1 MPVHP
6 TPERPASSP
15 ASAAPPAATAQTVPV
30 RRFWPLLPVAAA
42 MAVVFALW
50 WPGAP
55 AVLHALVGT
64 AALVVTATVVVL
76 LDGRRSDR

>member
-1 MPVHP
+1 
-6 TPERPASSP
+6 
-15 ASAAPPAATAQTVPV
+15 
-30 RRFWPLLPVAAA
+30 